1 MARTKLE
8 TPHPID
14 KAIGAK
20 ICALRLARGY
30 NQSDLGR
37 ALGLTFQQIQKYEKG
52 TNRVS
57 GSKLWQTARFLD
69 VDVRELFPPADGVES
84 DAQALASAELGADR
98 SAHELVR
105 HYQAMKPEARKSV
118 LSIARAIASTTA
130 LRGAVEATISPF
142 AGREPWQSG
151 NFDPAAST
159 A

>member
-1 MARTKLE
+1 MARLKRE
-8 TPHPID
+8 TPHPVD

-20 ICALRLARGY
+20 ICALRVARGM

-37 ALGLTFQQIQKYEKG
+37 GLELTFQQIQKYEKG

-57 GSKLWQTARFLD
+57 GSKLWETARVLG

-84 DAQALASAELGADR
+84 DVQALAAADIGADR

-105 HYQAMKPEARKSV
+105 HYREMTPEARKSV

-130 LRGAVEATISPF
+130 LRGAIAQEWPNGAHD
-142 AGREPWQSG
+142 AGVGQL
-151 NFDPAAST
+151 AS